1 MSSVE
6 FRDRRG
12 LQGMP
17 VATKAELYADPRK
30 RSLLLFLRAMSSR
43 PGGLE
48 KVAEDLIE
56 MFPERLGSPT
66 MHKLGMKPDRSY
78 DTEAVKIIRAE
89 LGIGQRLSP
98 IPLRGEQGGNG
109 EPLTDA
115 ERRNIRQGVEK
126 SLASDKGFFD
136 ELIEERVAELES
148 SARLAKAE
156 VIARQHP
163 THYPASAFVRWCDKA
178 ARQNLPSFLWEY
190 CTNPKIRLVT
200 TDESPQSVGRYEYLE
215 GDLRFWN
222 PETAS
227 LAYFH
232 DLTGALLEYKARH
245 EAQARAQFAET
256 AVSKSVFGTLDRG
269 LRSRKIVVVQGVEGI
284 GKSFSSEA
292 WNECHLGEAVFVRL
306 EGIVTKTTFFQS
318 LSSACGLA
326 SSVSQKSQEMQIR
339 IRHFLERSGLML
351 IIDEAHRLFQQTE
364 RIYSHPELLNWV
376 YTCWDQKIPVAM
388 LVTPQFVSR
397 MDEVERQTDWRSGQL
412 KRRIVK
418 WTRLPE
424 KLAAEDLQAIARNIA
439 PRYAAA
445 MLGELVDFAL
455 PSRRQIDAM
464 RNAMEAAESIA
475 EEKGRKTPIFQD
487 LLDGIADAQL
497 TDQAMTTPLDR
508 MRQSGGPTGGKRKGR
523 RIANAL
529 PLQDDCSE
537 LGPGADS
544 SAETEFTRTVTPSR
558 GQRPQMAEPV
568 LG

>member
-6 FRDRRG
+6 FAEKRG

-17 VATKAELYADPRK
+17 VATKAELYTDPCK
-30 RSLLLFLRAMSSR
+30 RSLLLFLRAMSAR
-43 PGGLE
+43 PGGIE
-48 KVAEDLIE
+48 KVAADVLE
-56 MFPERLGSPT
+56 MFPERIGSST
-66 MHKLGMKPDRSY
+66 MHRLGMKPDRNY
-78 DTEAVKIIRAE
+78 DTEAVKSIRAE
-89 LGIGQRLSP
+89 LNIDRWLSP
-98 IPLRGEQGGNG
+98 FPLRGEHDESE
-109 EPLTDA
+109 EPLTDV
-115 ERRNIRQGVEK
+115 ERRSIRLEVKK
-126 SLASDKGFFD
+126 SIFSPEGFFD
-136 ELIEERVAELES
+136 ELIEERVAEMET
-148 SARLAKAE
+148 SARRAKAE
-156 VIARQHP
+156 MLARQHP
-163 THYPASAFVRWCDKA
+163 THYPASAFVRRCDKT
-178 ARQNLPSFLWEY
+178 ARQNLPRLLWEY
-190 CTNPKIRLVT
+190 CTNPKIRLST
-200 TDESPQSVGRYEYLE
+200 KDESPASVGSDEYLE

-222 PETAS
+222 TETAS

-245 EAQARAQFAET
+245 EAQARVKFAET
-256 AVSKSVFGTLDRG
+256 AISKSVFGTLDRG
-269 LRSRKIVVVQGVEGI
+269 LRSRKIVVVQGVEGV
-284 GKSFSSEA
+284 GKSFSGQA

-376 YTCWDQKIPVAM
+376 YTCWDQKIPVAL

-412 KRRIVK
+412 KRRIAK

-424 KLAAEDLQAIARNIA
+424 KLAEEDLQGIARNIA
-439 PRYAAA
+439 PRYTAA

-475 EEKGRKTPIFQD
+475 EEKGRKTPTFQD

-508 MRQSGGPTGGKRKGR
+508 KRQSGGPTGGKRKGR
-523 RIANAL
+523 RMADAS
-529 PLQDDCSE
+529 PLHDDCSE
-537 LGPGADS
+537 LEPGADS
-544 SAETEFTRTVTPSR
+544 GDATEFTRTVTPSR
-558 GQRPQMAEPV
+558 GRSPQMAEPV